1 MTYSIVARDQETGEL
16 GVAVQSHFF
25 AVGSLV
31 TWAEPGAGAVAA
43 QAVVDPALGRSG
55 LELMRGGA
63 SAPEAMHRL
72 LAEDT
77 HEAHSQVGMVD
88 RFGRTA
94 VHTGGRCI
102 EVAGHRLGDQV
113 SAQANMMR
121 GDTVPDAMAA
131 AYAQARGDLAN
142 RLVSALE
149 AAEGEGGD
157 VRGSQSAALL
167 VVAGQPGGSPLPLGK
182 QTAPPAAQPPYP
194 HQLFDLRVD
203 DHADPV
209 GELRRL
215 LELKRAYDR
224 VDVAD
229 ELAAGGD
236 MGLALEHYE
245 AAHEAQPDNAEL
257 AFWHGVALAGTGRED
272 EARGLL
278 GQAFRAGDGWRELL
292 KRLPAAG
299 LLPDDPALVERL
311 VR

>member
-1 MTYSIVARDQETGEL
+1 MTYSIVARDPETGEL

-43 QAVVDPALGRSG
+43 QAVMDPALGRSG
-55 LELMRGGA
+55 LELMRGGT

-72 LAEDT
+72 LAEDP
-77 HEAHSQVGMVD
+77 HEAYRQVGMVD

-102 EVAGHRLGDQV
+102 QVAGHRLGDQV

-121 GDTVPDAMAA
+121 GATVPDAMAA
-131 AYAQARGDLAN
+131 AYAEAGGDLAN

-149 AAEGEGGD
+149 AAEREGGD

-167 VVAGQPGGSPLPLGK
+167 VVAGKPGESPL
-182 QTAPPAAQPPYP
+182 AD
-194 HQLFDLRVD
+194 QLFDLRVD
-203 DHADPV
+203 DHPDPV

-215 LELKRAYDR
+215 LELKRAYKR

-229 ELAAGGD
+229 ELAAGGN

-257 AFWHGVALAGTGRED
+257 AFWHGVALAATGRED
-272 EARGLL
+272 EALGLL
-278 GQAFRAGDGWRELL
+278 GQAFSAGDGWRELL

-311 VR
+311 GR

>member
-1 MTYSIVARDQETGEL
+1 MTYSIVARDPETGEL

-31 TWAEPGAGAVAA
+31 SWAEPGAGAVAA
-43 QAVVDPALGRSG
+43 QAVMDPALGRSG

-72 LAEDT
+72 LAEDP
-77 HEAHSQVGMVD
+77 HEAYRQVGMVD

-102 EVAGHRLGDQV
+102 QVAGHRLGDQV

-121 GDTVPDAMAA
+121 GATVPDAMAA
-131 AYAQARGDLAN
+131 AYAEAGGDLAN
-142 RLVSALE
+142 RLASALE
-149 AAEGEGGD
+149 AAEREGGD

-167 VVAGQPGGSPLPLGK
+167 VVAGKPGESPL
-182 QTAPPAAQPPYP
+182 AD
-194 HQLFDLRVD
+194 QLFDLRVD
-203 DHADPV
+203 DHPDPV

-215 LELKRAYDR
+215 LELKRAYKR

-278 GQAFRAGDGWRELL
+278 GQAFSAGDGWRELL

-311 VR
+311 GR

>member
-1 MTYSIVARDQETGEL
+1 MTYSIVARDPETGEL

-31 TWAEPGAGAVAA
+31 SWAEPGAGAVAA
-43 QAVVDPALGRSG
+43 QAVVDPALGRCG
-55 LELMRGGA
+55 LELMRNGA

-72 LAEDT
+72 LAEDP
-77 HEAHSQVGMVD
+77 HEAYRQVGMVD

-102 EVAGHRLGDQV
+102 EAAGHRLGEQM

-121 GDTVPDAMAA
+121 GATVPDAMAA
-131 AYAQARGDLAN
+131 AYSEARGDLAN
-142 RLVSALE
+142 RLVNALE
-149 AAEGEGGD
+149 AAEREGGD

-167 VVAGQPGGSPLPLGK
+167 LVAGQPGDSPPPLGK
-182 QTAPPAAQPPYP
+182 QAARPPAQPLYA
-194 HQLFDLRVD
+194 QLFDLRVD
-203 DHADPV
+203 DHTDPV

-215 LELKRAYDR
+215 LELKRAYNR

-236 MGLALEHYE
+236 MELALEHYE

-278 GQAFRAGDGWRELL
+278 GQAFRAGDGWRDLL